1 VCRRRFHVLTAP
13 FTRAATLS
21 HPQIFSSLRRLFL
34 VCPGSSPPPWTP
46 GTGLHRAMY
55 ADDGLIERMKWWT
68 QGSRDRIIVTL
79 VNLAKH
85 FGVVK
90 EVAVELVDTLG
101 QGVDTG
107 HGKGPW
113 DDIGGA
119 AKRMISQDF
128 VENQQDFV
136 ENQQDFAENQ
146 HDSPDRPPPYFPR
159 EERPNPRIGHNDS
172 QPKPGGRAQHIFF
185 SLLAT
190 ADLSPLTHTVAP
202 CNSWLG
208 STHLSM
214 VCH

>member
-1 VCRRRFHVLTAP
+1 
-13 FTRAATLS
+13 
-21 HPQIFSSLRRLFL
+21 
-34 VCPGSSPPPWTP
+34 
-46 GTGLHRAMY
+46 MY

>member
-1 VCRRRFHVLTAP
+1 
-13 FTRAATLS
+13 
-21 HPQIFSSLRRLFL
+21 
-34 VCPGSSPPPWTP
+34 
-46 GTGLHRAMY
+46 MY

-128 VENQQDFV
+128 VENQRCMQQDYV
-136 ENQQDFAENQ
+136 ENQQ
-146 HDSPDRPPPYFPR
+146 
-159 EERPNPRIGHNDS
+159 
-172 QPKPGGRAQHIFF
+172 
-185 SLLAT
+185 
-190 ADLSPLTHTVAP
+190 
-202 CNSWLG
+202 
-208 STHLSM
+208 
-214 VCH
+214 